1 MRTRIAHVIVLGLW
15 NAREYAVTAANGIP
29 IFVIQG
35 AEEFTTPPSLARSLV
50 DSIRAPRKAFVTID
64 GRHIAVFMQ
73 SDAFLEELMARVM
86 PLVERP

>member
-35 AEEFTTPPSLARSLV
+35 AEDFTTPPSLARRIPSARRV
-50 DSIRAPRKAFVTID
+50 KRSSQSTE
-64 GRHIAVFMQ
+64 HIAVFMQ